1 MIILNVT
8 YLVVTII
15 IYFTKGKGDI
25 MKNFTEEKK
34 NSTIAGKIKEGTQFT
49 RPSDFVGSY
58 GKGQLGIK
66 GYLKTHSEKYDKDQY
81 SLYIERTEGVTVD
94 NMDEVSM
101 LMNIPSWYGERLEED
116 FKNSKLS
123 AEDYFADAFIK
134 EIIQFDTRY
143 GKPSYNIKIY
153 DDTTED

>member
-1 MIILNVT
+1 MRN
-8 YLVVTII
+8 Y
-15 IYFTKGKGDI
+15 
-25 MKNFTEEKK
+25 TEEK
-34 NSTIAGKIKEGTQFT
+34 NASTIAGKIKEGTKFT
-49 RPSDFVGSY
+49 KPSDFVGSY

-81 SLYIERTEGVTVD
+81 SLYIERPQGVAVD
-94 NMDEVSM
+94 NMDEASM

-123 AEDYFADAFIK
+123 AEEYFADAFIK

-143 GKPSYNIKIY
+143 GNPSYNIKIY
-153 DDTTED
+153 EATED

>member
-1 MIILNVT
+1 
-8 YLVVTII
+8 
-15 IYFTKGKGDI
+15 
-25 MKNFTEEKK
+25 MKNFTEEK
-34 NSTIAGKIKEGTQFT
+34 NASTIAGKIKEGTKFT
-49 RPSDFVGSY
+49 KPSDFVGSY

-81 SLYIERTEGVTVD
+81 SLYIERTNGVAVD
-94 NMDEVSM
+94 NMDEASM
-101 LMNIPSWYGERLEED
+101 LMNIPSWYGARLEED

-123 AEDYFADAFIK
+123 AEEYFDNAFVK

-153 DDTTED
+153 EATED